1 MGKSARDY
9 PNRPRI
15 IDELF
20 ADERVQ
26 ESGTHSILDMRR
38 VLPEGEPQKF
48 GWLDA
53 AMTSPSEMERLFAEH
68 GQPEYGTVAPVTAA
82 EALDRTGV
90 AKLTRD
96 HLVAIDD
103 LATHRWFGR
112 CAVLHDATGTPT
124 EIYFWGS
131 SGD

>member
-1 MGKSARDY
+1 M
-9 PNRPRI
+9 
-15 IDELF
+15 
-20 ADERVQ
+20 Q
-26 ESGTHSILDMRR
+26 R

-48 GWLDA
+48 GWLSA
-53 AMTSPSEMERLFAEH
+53 AITPSLDFGRLFTEH
-68 GQPEYGTVAPVTAA
+68 GQPEYGTVAPVTAT
-82 EALDRTGV
+82 EALDRVCV

-96 HLVAIDD
+96 HVKAIDD

-112 CAVLHDATGTPT
+112 CAVLHDAAGTPT